1 MGGTPAS
8 GSHTCL
14 AAIDTPAGP
23 WLCELP
29 LSPGMRVADAL
40 AAAQVQAQALEG
52 SVASA
57 AGLAHVDWQSD
68 RVGVWGQ
75 PCARAVAGRRGSRG
89 TLPAAA
95 GRSAR
100 TAARPRRADPRAAQ
114 APGAVTGLL
123 LTGSAWLPSTSL
135 ATWST
140 RSSLNHTVTC
150 ERRSTLS

>member
-75 PCARAVAGRRGSRG
+75 PCARARLLADGDRVELY
-89 TLPAAA
+89 LPLP
-95 GRSAR
+95 GDPRER
-100 TAARPRRADPRAAQ
+100 RRARAGPTRGPLRR
-114 APGAVTGLL
+114 PG
-123 LTGSAWLPSTSL
+123 
-135 ATWST
+135 
-140 RSSLNHTVTC
+140 R
-150 ERRSTLS
+150 